1 MLPPMERERPEEVE
15 LKLLVQ
21 PEDLAALWRHPRVAE
36 LTRGPASVQMLESVY
51 FDTGDLDLARGGLVL
66 RLRPGGNGMVQTIK
80 TREGGSA
87 GLFCR
92 GEWEMPV
99 AGDVPDLLQVPD
111 PELRA
116 RMEGAVGSN
125 PLAPILRTVVRRSS
139 RSVGEADWEAR
150 FDLDVGEA
158 KTPKGSLPICE
169 LELELVRGDPGA
181 LYDLALDLHESI
193 ALRPA
198 GSGKVEGGLAVLLG
212 ESPEPRRAGR
222 LELDEEASLEDV
234 LHAIF
239 TSCIEQIVVNEAPAR
254 AGGDPEGVHQLRVGA
269 RRLRSALSLFGDTL
283 PDENREF
290 FRAELRWLSGEM
302 GDARD
307 LDVFLAETLEPM
319 LLQTPDRDDLQ
330 RLDAAAR
337 ELREVGYRRV
347 RAALDSRRYT
357 GLILALG
364 AWNSGR
370 RWRNQPLTPES
381 ARLFAPA
388 REIGRPLLDRLY
400 NKARRRGAKMEELTL
415 DEAHRLRIE
424 LKKLRYAGE
433 FLSRL
438 YPHHHARRFNKR
450 LGRLQDTLGH
460 LNDQSTAHGLLERVI
475 EQAASGAGSDH
486 QWAAGFVSG
495 WTSRVAREK
504 LRPLEKDWKAFAK
517 QDPFWRPE

>member
-1 MLPPMERERPEEVE
+1 MDHGRPEEVE

-36 LTRGPASVQMLESVY
+36 LTRGPASVRTLESVY
-51 FDTGDLDLARGGLVL
+51 FDTGDLDLARSGLVL
-66 RLRPGGNGMVQTIK
+66 RLRPGGDGMVQTVK

-87 GLFCR
+87 GLFRR

-99 AGDVPDLLQVPD
+99 NGDLPDLLQVPD

-116 RMEGAVGSN
+116 RLEGVVGSN
-125 PLAPILRTVVRRSS
+125 PLSPILRTVVRRSS

-169 LELELVRGDPGA
+169 LELELVRGDPSA
-181 LYDLALDLHESI
+181 LYDLAFELNESV

-198 GSGKVEGGLAVLLG
+198 RLSKVEGGLAALLG
-212 ESPEPRRAGR
+212 ETPEPRNARRLKLGR
-222 LELDEEASLEDV
+222 DVTLEEV
-234 LHAIF
+234 LTAIF
-239 TSCIEQIVVNEAPAR
+239 RSCIAQIVANEAPAR
-254 AGGDPEGVHQLRVGA
+254 AGVDPEGVHQLRVA
-269 RRLRSALSLFGDTL
+269 VRRLRSALSLFGDTL
-283 PDENREF
+283 PSENREF

-307 LDVFLAETLEPM
+307 LDVFRAESLEPM
-319 LLQTPDRDDLQ
+319 LLQAPGRDDLQ
-330 RLDAAAR
+330 RLAEAIGEMREAA
-337 ELREVGYRRV
+337 YRRT

-364 AWNSGR
+364 AWNAGR
-370 RWRNQPLTPES
+370 RWRNQPLTHES

-388 REIGRPLLDRLY
+388 REIGQELLDRLY
-400 NKARRRGAKMEELTL
+400 RKARRRGSKLGDLTL
-415 DEAHRLRIE
+415 EEAHRLRIQ

-433 FLSRL
+433 FLSEL
-438 YPHHHARRFNKR
+438 YPHRHAGRFVKR

-460 LNDQSTAHGLLERVI
+460 LNDQNTAHRLLERVL
-475 EQAASGAGSDH
+475 EQDASGTPPDR
-486 QWAAGFVSG
+486 QWAIGFVSG

-504 LRPLEKDWKAFAK
+504 LHPLEREWKAFAK
-517 QDPFWRPE
+517 QDPFWRPD